1 MKNITKVLILCLLIL
16 ILLSYPTANIL
27 IVKKNILAKEIEANN
42 LIYLDPGH
50 GGIDCGGISKNEI
63 YEKDINL
70 KICEFLKIYLNNS
83 GYKVKLTRYGD
94 YDLASKE
101 SRNRK
106 HEDITKRID
115 LIDNSNCLLFISIH
129 CNIYTN
135 NTIKGAQ
142 TFFNDKNIFNKNL
155 SESIQE
161 KMIAILKNTKRVAK
175 SIKGKYLIDN
185 IKSVGSL
192 VEVGFLSNDEE
203 ASLLANPV
211 YQDTVAYS
219 IYLGIIDYLAP
230 NNNL

>member
-1 MKNITKVLILCLLIL
+1 MCIELNGSTYPVSLKGSRTTTYQYYSVL
-16 ILLSYPTANIL
+16 
-27 IVKKNILAKEIEANN
+27 LAK
-42 LIYLDPGH
+42 
-50 GGIDCGGISKNEI
+50 NEYI
-63 YEKDINL
+63 
-70 KICEFLKIYLNNS
+70 KIMINNS
-83 GYKVKLTRYGD
+83 SCSTVACGLSIKNLRIEPITRYGD

-106 HEDITKRID
+106 YEDITKRIN

-142 TFFNDKNIFNKNL
+142 TFFNDKNILNKNL